1 MAGMKIQFTQIPAR
15 LNYPRNIKG
24 DLSTIHSSMVTYVQ
38 RSFVDTNKYKRQVI
52 KGMNILSYMKIRGDS
67 FPVGWNI
74 EAPFEGLDISVD
86 EDELKTFLSPYD
98 LYLEANK
105 IQWDLVESTDPV
117 TAAAVQTKRPTSSS
131 VSTSPA
137 ASVSHPTDKS
147 DLYIMPPTI
156 PRFDVNQPYL
166 SENIDGTQY
175 VIYPSLPSIPT
186 KQNEISVTTD
196 ISKITSVDLLKLF
209 PNRLIQTRAPALYQQ
224 VPSLSFDAKLGCI
237 LPISGFTEEQVR
249 DNIVRYPHLFRLSK
263 CRDDEVIG
271 FYSTIEISGE
281 LFRISSVWKDLPESN
296 SIPFQSDFVK
306 EYVVRRYLLERD
318 IKRVEHRYPM
328 YGELDPFLTL
338 FTTPEDYAEFGYAD
352 SIELAKQ
359 CVLSR
364 VSYKQSR
371 NPILRRLQDV

>member
-15 LNYPRNIKG
+15 LNYPKNIKG

-52 KGMNILSYMKIRGDS
+52 KGMNIISYMKIRGDS
-67 FPVGWNI
+67 FPMGWNI
-74 EAPFEGLDISVD
+74 EKPFDSLDTSID

-105 IQWDLVESTDPV
+105 IQWDLVENSGVVNAPV
-117 TAAAVQTKRPTSSS
+117 VSARAVQQTTNTILS
-131 VSTSPA
+131 VE
-137 ASVSHPTDKS
+137 SVTNPTDKS
-147 DLYIMPPTI
+147 DLYIMPPII

-166 SENIDGTQY
+166 SENIDGEQY
-175 VIYPSLPSIPT
+175 VIYSSLPSIPT
-186 KQNEISVTTD
+186 KQNEISLTTD
-196 ISKITSVDLLKLF
+196 ISKITSIDLLKLF
-209 PNRLIQTRAPALYQQ
+209 PNRLIQTRSPALYQP
-224 VPSLSFDAKLGCI
+224 VPSLPFDPKLGCI

-249 DNIVRYPHLFRLSK
+249 DNIIRYPHLFRLSK
-263 CRDDEVIG
+263 CKDNEIIG

-318 IKRVEHRYPM
+318 INHVEHRYPM
-328 YGELDPFLTL
+328 YGKLDPFLTL
-338 FTTPEDYAEFGYAD
+338 FTTPDDYAEFGYAD